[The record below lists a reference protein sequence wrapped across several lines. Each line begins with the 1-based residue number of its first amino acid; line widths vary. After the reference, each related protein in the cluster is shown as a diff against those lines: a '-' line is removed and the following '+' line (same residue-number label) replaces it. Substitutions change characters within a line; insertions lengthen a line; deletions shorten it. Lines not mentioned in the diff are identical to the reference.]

1 MRRRS
6 ARRAQPRAQGGEG
19 RGARGR
25 REGAG
30 EEAAAGGRARGR
42 RRRPAGAE
50 EKSVVVPGGEA
61 GRGPG
66 GVRGRGCVRRAEKA
80 AAAAGGRGEGAGEE
94 AVADG
99 RAWGR
104 RRRLVERYMRK
115 KGISEREGEILGG

>member
-1 MRRRS
+1 MQRRS

-50 EKSVVVPGGEA
+50 EKSVVVPGEA

-115 KGISEREGEILGG
+115 KGISEREGEILEG